1 MAAQRGMKK
10 EEQKMVAKHMTVTE
24 KLAVVTG
31 ASGGIGA
38 AICRRLRQEG
48 WSLVL
53 VARGQAQL
61 ESLKAELLAKTPG
74 VGSVV
79 AVPLD
84 LTQAESAQVLL
95 SHLQARTARLDLLIH
110 AAGTQRFAWL
120 AEQDEAA
127 LLQQVGLNL
136 LAPIRLTRALL
147 PLLGTQSTVVNVGS
161 TFGAIGYP
169 GFSIYCAT
177 KAGLRG
183 FTEALARELGSQGPR
198 ICLLAPRATA
208 TELNHGA
215 VDELNQALKNGVD
228 SPERVA
234 DELLLLLAS
243 RRREHYIGWPEKLFA
258 RLNGLLPGLV
268 DRAIAG
274 QLEQI
279 RHFAHSALAW
289 KGGSSADSHA
299 NTQEKQS

>member
-1 MAAQRGMKK
+1 MKREAHK
-10 EEQKMVAKHMTVTE
+10 VVTNSVNVTG

-38 AICRRLRQEG
+38 AICQRLRQEG
-48 WSLVL
+48 WSLLL
-53 VARGQAQL
+53 VARRLAQL
-61 ESLKAELLAKTPG
+61 ESLQSELLANTPG
-74 VGSVV
+74 RGTV
-79 AVPLD
+79 AIIPLD
-84 LTQAESAQVLL
+84 LTQPGAAAVLL
-95 SHLQARTARLDLLIH
+95 EYLQARTLRLDLLIH

-258 RLNGLLPGLV
+258 RLNSLLPGLV

-289 KGGSSADSHA
+289 KGGSSADSHS

>member
-1 MAAQRGMKK
+1 MAPLRWLQMEARNV
-10 EEQKMVAKHMTVTE
+10 VANRVNVTG

-38 AICRRLRQEG
+38 AICHRLRQDG
-48 WSLVL
+48 WSLLL
-53 VARGQAQL
+53 VASRQTPL
-61 ESLKAELLAKTPG
+61 ELLQAELLAQTPG
-74 VGSVV
+74 TGSV
-79 AVPLD
+79 AILSLD
-84 LTQAESAQVLL
+84 LMQAESAEVLL
-95 SHLQARTARLDLLIH
+95 AYLQARTARLDLLVH

-120 AEQDEAA
+120 VEQDEEA

-147 PLLGTQSTVVNVGS
+147 PLLGAQSTVVNVGS

-208 TELNHGA
+208 TALNHGA
-215 VDELNQALKNGVD
+215 VDALNQALKNGVD

-234 DELLLLLAS
+234 EELMQLLAD
-243 RRREHYIGWPEKLFA
+243 RGRERYIGWPEKLFA
-258 RLNGLLPGLV
+258 RLNGLLPGVV

-279 RHFAHSALAW
+279 RHFARSALAW
-289 KGGSSADSHA
+289 KGGSSADSHS

>member
-1 MAAQRGMKK
+1 MKRK
-10 EEQKMVAKHMTVTE
+10 GCSVVTNSGNVTG
-24 KLAVVTG
+24 KLALVTG

-53 VARGQAQL
+53 VARGLAQL
-61 ESLKAELLAKTPG
+61 ESLQAELLASTPG
-74 VGSVV
+74 AGTV
-79 AVPLD
+79 ATVPLD
-84 LTQAESAQVLL
+84 LTQAESAQALL
-95 SHLQARTARLDLLIH
+95 AYLQACTPRLDLLIH

-127 LLQQVGLNL
+127 LQQQVSLNL

-147 PLLGTQSTVVNVGS
+147 PLLGAQSTVVNVGS

-208 TELNHGA
+208 TELNQGA
-215 VDELNQALKNGVD
+215 VDALNQALKNGVD
-228 SPERVA
+228 SPESVA
-234 DELLLLLAS
+234 NELMQLLGG
-243 RRREHYIGWPEKLFA
+243 RGRERYIGWPEKLFA
-258 RLNGLLPGLV
+258 RLNGLLPGVV

-279 RHFAHSALAW
+279 RHFAQSALSGQANV
-289 KGGSSADSHA
+289 ASHA
-299 NTQEKQS
+299 ETHSLEDYS